1 MKRCWRRIM
10 VAVCTATTVVGCADI
25 TQPGRIPAPSTG
37 PNQQATII
45 TDDGQELPYFENE
58 SEVPQGYTPYVKSVR
73 ARVQWNNRIAEGYGS
88 SEWYGNRGVMK
99 LTLSILHG
107 TDHVVSPS
115 EEFSQSTLLPQSQ
128 LKGQPFQYTVGSSCD
143 HTANF
148 FVKQSARTTYW
159 LADMGILSQ
168 SAPDGSAQADAT
180 QPSCPKEEDE
190 DAPPPSEEG
199 GSGPYDGGGSSGGGG
214 SAPSGGGSWCQTTTY
229 RVEVWNGSY
238 WEFERYEYETSCYS
252 N

>member
-1 MKRCWRRIM
+1 M
-10 VAVCTATTVVGCADI
+10 VAVCTATAAVGCADI
-25 TQPGRIPAPSTG
+25 TQPGTIPAPSTG
-37 PNQQATII
+37 PNRQATII

-58 SEVPQGYTPYVKSVR
+58 SQVPQNYTAYVKSVR
-73 ARVQWNNRIAEGYGS
+73 ARVQWNDRIAEGYGS

-99 LTLSILHG
+99 LTLSILYG
-107 TDHVVSPS
+107 TTHVASPS
-115 EEFSQSTLLPQSQ
+115 EEFHQATLFPQDQ
-128 LKGQPFQYTVGSSCD
+128 IKGQPFQYTVGSTCD

-159 LADMGILSQ
+159 AADMGSVSQ
-168 SAPDGSAQADAT
+168 SATDGAARADAI

-190 DAPPPSEEG
+190 NAPPPGEG
-199 GSGPYDGGGSSGGGG
+199 GSGPSDGGGGSGGGG

-229 RVEVWNGSY
+229 RVEVWNGSE
-238 WEFERYEYETSCYS
+238 WVFEKYEYETTCYS

>member
-1 MKRCWRRIM
+1 MKHRWRRIM
-10 VAVCTATTVVGCADI
+10 VAVCTATAAVGCADI

-37 PNQQATII
+37 PNHQATII

-58 SEVPQGYTPYVKSVR
+58 SQVPDNYTPYVKSVR
-73 ARVQWNNRIAEGYGS
+73 ARVQWNNKIAEGYGS

-99 LTLSILHG
+99 LTLGILHG
-107 TDHVVSPS
+107 TSHVASPS
-115 EEFSQSTLLPQSQ
+115 EEFPQATIFPQ
-128 LKGQPFQYTVGSSCD
+128 AQIKGQPFQYTVGSSCD

-148 FVKQSARTTYW
+148 DVLQSARTTYW
-159 LADMGILSQ
+159 AGAWGTINQTAS
-168 SAPDGSAQADAT
+168 PGFAQAAAT

-190 DAPPPSEEG
+190 DSPPPGEEG
-199 GSGPYDGGGSSGGGG
+199 GSGPSDGGSGSGGDG
-214 SAPSGGGSWCQTTTY
+214 SAASSGGSWCQTTTY

-238 WEFERYEYETSCYS
+238 WEFEGYEYETTCYS